1 MSIRSYEIN
10 LDSFS
15 SLIPEPIVGR
25 QGDKN
30 GAVTLYV
37 TVTDRGSAVDLTEQ
51 TINLMAKTAKGT
63 AIIADNA
70 GVTITDAVNG
80 KFTYEIPNALW
91 SEAGKIKDAY
101 FSLNDTDGQQTTYD
115 LIFIVKKA
123 IDISQDK
130 AEDYITIIDGTLRDL
145 QEKIDAIYDAYQTGA
160 FYSRNEI
167 DEFNANFE
175 TRISSNETYIEDVK
189 DNSSDAYITSLKIPL
204 RCGWQDLSSGWY
216 PQGFSVNKDK
226 NELYLSTEITG
237 GTETRIEIHDLSTG
251 DLKSMKSFTN
261 EANSFSEGIPYFYNT
276 DGDLCFIVSIVNGN
290 GYAIFN
296 YDAGTIGSNII
307 INGKFKWG
315 VEGNNFVTTDAFE
328 TNITKY
334 SVYDWESIKSGSPT
348 LQQDVYTETTGTLFA
363 KAQGLTMSNGNVY
376 LAMGAYGTTIGLQS
390 YSQNGR
396 IVKQVEFNKQSMAEF
411 INSQYPGAISET
423 SDYLLEAEGAYT
435 LGHTLLIGAVIEG
448 YFYLVTSGLPDGYKV
463 QTNIPVNDNKSDFQ
477 LLPVGSDILMLPS
490 GKYEGFSFVNG
501 PLGPED
507 TSIIQVT
514 VEISNNGR
522 KIISV
527 TQSSTGNQWTK
538 TVHTDGKGGSEDW
551 LVKTGSAF
559 VNTDVNPKNGIT
571 ATNISY
577 FKETQGSFAKK
588 IELRIDKATNIP
600 VNAYTIIASIPS
612 DIAPTHQV
620 ALVIPAY
627 NAMSNHDKYASL
639 WVTTGGDVYIAT
651 STSATKSDIYSA
663 VIDWVKW

>member
-37 TVTDRGSAVDLTEQ
+37 TVTDRGGAVDLTEQ

-70 GVTITDAVNG
+70 GVIITDAVNG

-101 FSLNDTDGQQTTYD
+101 FSLNDKDGQQTTYD
-115 LIFIVKKA
+115 LIFIVKEA

-130 AEDYITIIDGTLRDL
+130 ADDYITIIDGTLRDL

-237 GTETRIEIHDLSTG
+237 GTETRIEIHVLSTG

-348 LQQDVYTETTGTLFA
+348 LQQDIYTETTGALFA
-363 KAQGLTMSNGNVY
+363 KSQGMTMANGNAY
-376 LAMGAYGTTIGLQS
+376 LTLGAYGTTLGLQS
-390 YSQNGR
+390 YKPSGK
-396 IVKQVEFNKQSMAEF
+396 ISKQVEFNKQSIAEF
-411 INSQYPGAISET
+411 I
-423 SDYLLEAEGAYT
+423 
-435 LGHTLLIGAVIEG
+435 
-448 YFYLVTSGLPDGYKV
+448 K
-463 QTNIPVNDNKSDFQ
+463 
-477 LLPVGSDILMLPS
+477 
-490 GKYEGFSFVNG
+490 
-501 PLGPED
+501 
-507 TSIIQVT
+507 
-514 VEISNNGR
+514 
-522 KIISV
+522 
-527 TQSSTGNQWTK
+527 
-538 TVHTDGKGGSEDW
+538 
-551 LVKTGSAF
+551 
-559 VNTDVNPKNGIT
+559 
-571 ATNISY
+571 
-577 FKETQGSFAKK
+577 
-588 IELRIDKATNIP
+588 
-600 VNAYTIIASIPS
+600 
-612 DIAPTHQV
+612 
-620 ALVIPAY
+620 
-627 NAMSNHDKYASL
+627 
-639 WVTTGGDVYIAT
+639 
-651 STSATKSDIYSA
+651 
-663 VIDWVKW
+663 

>member
-1 MSIRSYEIN
+1 M
-10 LDSFS
+10 
-15 SLIPEPIVGR
+15 
-25 QGDKN
+25 
-30 GAVTLYV
+30 
-37 TVTDRGSAVDLTEQ
+37 
-51 TINLMAKTAKGT
+51 
-63 AIIADNA
+63 
-70 GVTITDAVNG
+70 
-80 KFTYEIPNALW
+80 
-91 SEAGKIKDAY
+91 
-101 FSLNDTDGQQTTYD
+101 
-115 LIFIVKKA
+115 
-123 IDISQDK
+123 
-130 AEDYITIIDGTLRDL
+130 
-145 QEKIDAIYDAYQTGA
+145 
-160 FYSRNEI
+160 
-167 DEFNANFE
+167 
-175 TRISSNETYIEDVK
+175 
-189 DNSSDAYITSLKIPL
+189 
-204 RCGWQDLSSGWY
+204 
-216 PQGFSVNKDK
+216 
-226 NELYLSTEITG
+226 
-237 GTETRIEIHDLSTG
+237 
-251 DLKSMKSFTN
+251 
-261 EANSFSEGIPYFYNT
+261 
-276 DGDLCFIVSIVNGN
+276 
-290 GYAIFN
+290 
-296 YDAGTIGSNII
+296 
-307 INGKFKWG
+307 
-315 VEGNNFVTTDAFE
+315 
-328 TNITKY
+328 
-334 SVYDWESIKSGSPT
+334 
-348 LQQDVYTETTGTLFA
+348 
-363 KAQGLTMSNGNVY
+363 
-376 LAMGAYGTTIGLQS
+376 
-390 YSQNGR
+390 
-396 IVKQVEFNKQSMAEF
+396 
-411 INSQYPGAISET
+411 
-423 SDYLLEAEGAYT
+423 
-435 LGHTLLIGAVIEG
+435 LIGAVIEG

-477 LLPVGSDILMLPS
+477 SLPVGSDILMLPS